1 MPSYRIKNL
10 NISLPDE
17 LKARTDLVQY
27 CTLGN
32 TRPWPIGCCNYWSY
46 NVCPVTTKPPTPPT
60 DCWPFISKF
69 DDLCGPPPSW
79 VTAPPD
85 PAGAVTQL
93 DLLRKALQEAMQA
106 VEERGVQL
114 QKQARPQTLDEAEK
128 LEKELTDALKE
139 LQAMKKQMK

>member
-1 MPSYRIKNL
+1 
-10 NISLPDE
+10 
-17 LKARTDLVQY
+17 
-27 CTLGN
+27 
-32 TRPWPIGCCNYWSY
+32 
-46 NVCPVTTKPPTPPT
+46 
-60 DCWPFISKF
+60 
-69 DDLCGPPPSW
+69 
-79 VTAPPD
+79 
-85 PAGAVTQL
+85 VTQL